1 MKIFHLSDLH
11 IGKQLHRYN
20 MSEEQRAVFQQI
32 TNAVKK
38 EMPQAV
44 ILAGDI
50 YDSPVPSAEAV
61 SIFDE
66 FLTALSRVEPQPAVL
81 LIAGN
86 HDSARRLDFASSIL
100 TKHKIH
106 IAGMPP
112 MQPEEHLKRVTL
124 SDEWGKV
131 DFYLLPFVKPSYV
144 RNVFEEEITGYDMA
158 VRKLIEREV
167 ISTERRNVIVSHQ
180 FYTAGGSE
188 PQTCDSEVRLVG
200 GIENVD
206 VSALEIFDYAALGHI
221 HRSQKMG
228 RQEVRYC
235 GTPLPYS
242 VSEAEDKKSIT
253 IVEIGE
259 KGKKPKIR
267 TLPLMPSRGV
277 QKLTGRLEEI
287 ISMTGEE
294 NRHDFVSITLTDEIE
309 PYQLRERLEE
319 CFDHILEIRIDNAR
333 TRKIL
338 EFSDEGM
345 EKSDPYEAFCQF
357 FEEINSRNMT
367 EQEAAIM
374 RQVLNQ
380 EIEGVTE

>member
-100 TKHKIH
+100 AKHKVH

-112 MQPEEHLKRVTL
+112 MHPEEHLKRVTL